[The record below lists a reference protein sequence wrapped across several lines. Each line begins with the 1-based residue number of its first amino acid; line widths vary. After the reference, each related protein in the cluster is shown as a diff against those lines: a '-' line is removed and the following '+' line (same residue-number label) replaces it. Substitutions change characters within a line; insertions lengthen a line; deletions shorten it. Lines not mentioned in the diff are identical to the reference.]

1 MWHLPILGI
10 AHASPALA
18 GGFLTME
25 PPGHIWDSSF
35 PHTYLVKE
43 ARIKR
48 HGSWESSA
56 TALVCYPK
64 LWGLWWAAQLP
75 WDCFLPSEMPCFW
88 TVAHQAPLSL
98 GFLRPEYCRW
108 CHFLLCCCC
117 HVASVVPDSARPHR
131 QQPTRLLCPWDSP
144 GKNTGVGCHVL
155 LQYMKVKSE
164 SEVTQWSRVRLLVTP
179 GLQPTRLLCPWDS
192 PGNGTGAGCHCLVW
206 FPSLQE
212 SVLKLFS
219 PGYCFWWRKGVPF
232 QGLRVSS
239 CLTLGNELSEERSA
253 VQARGFIGKGCRGG
267 GQEGEGNGENH
278 SVTWLALSGFMVIG
292 FISGLS
298 LARHSELGSFLGAHA
313 SLSRDGFQRSAS
325 WEVGRTSELEPPI
338 SWPLQNSGWW

>member
-131 QQPTRLLCPWDSP
+131 QQPTRLLCPLEC
-144 GKNTGVGCHVL
+144 T
-155 LQYMKVKSE
+155 
-164 SEVTQWSRVRLLVTP
+164 
-179 GLQPTRLLCPWDS
+179 
-192 PGNGTGAGCHCLVW
+192 
-206 FPSLQE
+206 
-212 SVLKLFS
+212 
-219 PGYCFWWRKGVPF
+219 
-232 QGLRVSS
+232 
-239 CLTLGNELSEERSA
+239 LTLVL
-253 VQARGFIGKGCRGG
+253 VVFFFLFISSGKG
-267 GQEGEGNGENH
+267 NKSTNK
-278 SVTWLALSGFMVIG
+278 W
-292 FISGLS
+292 
-298 LARHSELGSFLGAHA
+298 
-313 SLSRDGFQRSAS
+313 
-325 WEVGRTSELEPPI
+325 VGIYPTKKLM
-338 SWPLQNSGWW
+338 